1 MMELNFKKVLSLALP
16 ADLLISGG
24 CKKKEETRYNV
35 LFVISDDLNDAI
47 EGMGGHKNCKT
58 P

>member
-1 MMELNFKKVLSLALP
+1 MELNFKKVLSLALP

-47 EGMGGHKNCKT
+47 
-58 P
+58 